1 MKYLSLVIIAL
12 GICLT
17 ACRHNDGPQMEVNM
31 QIYEQFV
38 PANVMFSL
46 SDTEFKDKI
55 KPWYDKKV
63 IVNSVEELP
72 ADPLGFNESYYK
84 INFKDQTLLI
94 YYDVHNYDVV
104 SHSNRYYRNTVDRTY
119 NWMISLGING
129 TIDKGEEVERA
140 IFSRYAILVPKLPEN
155 ADVNIWSSLINHDF
169 DWGWDD

>member
-17 ACRHNDGPQMEVNM
+17 SCRYNDGPQMEVNM
-31 QIYEQFV
+31 QIHEQFV

-84 INFKDQTLLI
+84 INFKDQSLLI
-94 YYDVHNYDVV
+94 YYDVHDYDVV
-104 SHSNRYYRNTVDRTY
+104 SYSNRYYRNTVDRTY
-119 NWMISLGING
+119 NWVIMLGVNG
-129 TIDKGEEVERA
+129 TIDNGEDGERA

-155 ADVNIWSSLINHDF
+155 ADVRIWSSLINHDF